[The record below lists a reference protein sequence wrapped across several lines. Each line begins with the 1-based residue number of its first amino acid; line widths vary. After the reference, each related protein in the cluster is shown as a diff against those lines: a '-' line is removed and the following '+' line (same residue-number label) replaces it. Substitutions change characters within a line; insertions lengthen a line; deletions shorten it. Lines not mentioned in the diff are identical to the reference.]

1 MKGSLSWTIYRET
14 PGLRVASSVSTNLM
28 ERHVPY
34 EQIRMRPCDFVV
46 KYRFLTKDEGGRQT
60 GLPIQGIRSDFMYYG
75 DNPKTDSVYMIH
87 PEFLDKFDNVITEK
101 IVVSESG
108 KALMWIINPIFND
121 YHKTRFRIG
130 TKGYFMEEPRI
141 TAECEVKEL
150 IGLK

>member
-1 MKGSLSWTIYRET
+1 
-14 PGLRVASSVSTNLM
+14 M

-46 KYRFLTKDEGGRQT
+46 KYNFLTKDEGGRQT

-108 KALMWIINPIFND
+108 KALM
-121 YHKTRFRIG
+121 
-130 TKGYFMEEPRI
+130 
-141 TAECEVKEL
+141 
-150 IGLK
+150 